1 MRDLV
6 RLIVWMVVDLMRS
19 QATLEAELL
28 TLREQIYVLR
38 RTAPKKQS
46 FSVIDRLVFVCLY
59 RLFPRGCDALA
70 IVKPDTIVRWH
81 RAGFR
86 SYWRW
91 KSRHRGDR
99 PTVSRGVLCG
109 KSSNQIESV
118 TYIACVFSPSCCATW
133 GE

>member
-28 TLREQIYVLR
+28 TLRQQINVLR

-59 RLFPRGCDALA
+59 GCSLKYAM
-70 IVKPDTIVRWH
+70 R
-81 RAGFR
+81 
-86 SYWRW
+86 
-91 KSRHRGDR
+91 
-99 PTVSRGVLCG
+99 
-109 KSSNQIESV
+109 
-118 TYIACVFSPSCCATW
+118 
-133 GE
+133 

>member
-28 TLREQIYVLR
+28 TLRQQIYVLR

-91 KSRHRGDR
+91 KSRPRGNTPAHRGDEHR
-99 PTVSRGVLCG
+99 KSTVGRAAHPRRASQ
-109 KSSNQIESV
+109 SSVSISV
-118 TYIACVFSPSCCATW
+118 RRA
-133 GE
+133 